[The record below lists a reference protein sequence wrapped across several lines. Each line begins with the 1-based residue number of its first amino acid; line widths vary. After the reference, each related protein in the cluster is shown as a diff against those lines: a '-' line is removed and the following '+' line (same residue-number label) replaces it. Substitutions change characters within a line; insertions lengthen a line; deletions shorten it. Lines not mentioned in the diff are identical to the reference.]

1 MDTILF
7 FHTSQRLAWRKELA
21 GAYRFARARGWRVQV
36 VDPPSGGGA
45 PPVHRLAAFWNPA
58 GCIAECSGRGG
69 RLLSPDLFGD
79 LPTVYLGSDPKTLP
93 AGASYVSP
101 APGGVGEL
109 AAREFLKA
117 GLRSFAFVAAAPGAP
132 FWSRDREEEFARTLA
147 MHGRRC
153 ATFRDPGGEEE
164 GGADP
169 GVRAASLGAW
179 LRALPKPCGVL
190 AENDYAAAEVLDL
203 ARRLRLRVPSSL
215 AVVGADDDGELCE
228 NTRPAL
234 TSVALDFE
242 WAGYRASE
250 ILDGMLRNPSAP
262 PARETYPALGLMRR
276 GSTPAGTGVPPRIL
290 DALAFIRDKACEGIT
305 AADVAARFRGSRRL
319 AEMEFR
325 RATGRAI
332 YEEIE
337 RVRFE
342 RVELLLRDR
351 SRGIGAIADLC
362 GWRTEGALRAAF
374 LKRYGVSMRVWRAAG
389 GFPSSPGPSPWRRS
403 RGR

>member
-7 FHTSQRLAWRKELA
+7 FHTSQRQAWRKELA
-21 GAYRFARARGWRVQV
+21 GAYRFARVRGWRVQV
-36 VDPPSGGGA
+36 IDPPDDGGA
-45 PPVHRLAAFWNPA
+45 PPVRRLAAFWNPA

-69 RLLSPDLFGD
+69 TLLSPALFGD

-93 AGASYVSP
+93 DGASFVSP
-101 APGGVGEL
+101 TPRGVGEL
-109 AAREFLKA
+109 AAREFLKT

-132 FWSRDREEEFARTLA
+132 FWSRDREEEFVQTLA
-147 MHGRRC
+147 MHGHRC
-153 ATFRDPGGEEE
+153 ATFREVGVEE
-164 GGADP
+164 D
-169 GVRAASLGAW
+169 VRAAALGAW
-179 LRALPKPCGVL
+179 LKALPKPCGVL
-190 AENDYAAAEVLDL
+190 GENDYAAAEVLDL
-203 ARRLRLRVPSSL
+203 ARRHRICVPSAL
-215 AVVGADDDGELCE
+215 AVIGADNDGDLCE

-250 ILDGMLRNPSAP
+250 ILDGILRNPAVP

-276 GSTPAGTGVPPRIL
+276 GSTPAGAGVPPRVL
-290 DALAFIRDKACEGIT
+290 DALSFIRERACEGSS

-325 RATGRAI
+325 RATGRSI

-351 SRGIGAIADLC
+351 SRSLGAIAALC

-374 LKRYGVSMRVWRAAG
+374 LKRYGMSMRDWRAA
-389 GFPSSPGPSPWRRS
+389 RR
-403 RGR
+403 